1 LYMKHSNV
9 SQLIYPHIID
19 ASKDGLPKDDNLCG
33 LDRNNQYPI
42 RLFLN
47 AYPLKYISGGV
58 AGGLDHFHDYYNH
71 VKLYMTK
78 SLDDEHNSDIWKL
91 PKNQLKK
98 IRDIIALQLI
108 LFHLI
113 GLGCLMSFGF
123 VRHSGIWNLR
133 TGDTFRRMHL
143 SYVWLYLLLV
153 PWSIFFLCIIC
164 ANNLSSVDRS
174 KKIFLALRRLVMLAL
189 IILVMRNVN
198 SYRCVDCLH
207 R

>member
-1 LYMKHSNV
+1 
-9 SQLIYPHIID
+9 
-19 ASKDGLPKDDNLCG
+19 
-33 LDRNNQYPI
+33 
-42 RLFLN
+42 
-47 AYPLKYISGGV
+47 
-58 AGGLDHFHDYYNH
+58 
-71 VKLYMTK
+71 MTK
-78 SLDDEHNSDIWKL
+78 SLDEEHNSDIWKL
-91 PKNQLKK
+91 PKKSAEKNPGYYCPAVDFDSSDWP
-98 IRDIIALQLI
+98 R
-108 LFHLI
+108 
-113 GLGCLMSFGF
+113 CLMSFGF
-123 VRHSGIWNLR
+123 VRHYGIWNLR
-133 TGDTFRRMHL
+133 TGDTFRLMHL